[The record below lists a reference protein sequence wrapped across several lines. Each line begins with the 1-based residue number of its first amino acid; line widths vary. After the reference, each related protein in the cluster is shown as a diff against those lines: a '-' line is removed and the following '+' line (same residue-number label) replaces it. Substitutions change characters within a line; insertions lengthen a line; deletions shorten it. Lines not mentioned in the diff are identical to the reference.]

1 MAVTVAILGG
11 GFMGVSHANNYA
23 ALGERVRVK
32 TVCSRSAER
41 AQRVADIVGA
51 EVSTDLEAVI
61 SDPEVDAVDIC
72 LPTPLHRTAAE
83 RAFGD
88 KKAVFLE
95 KPLALTVEDG
105 EAIVRAA
112 ERGGRTFMVGLVL
125 RFWPEYVEL
134 HRRVTSGELGRPLS
148 LAASR
153 LSPPADWAEWFA
165 DPSQS
170 GGAPVDLMVHDFD
183 QANWLLGEPR
193 TVYARGGTS
202 AGAGF
207 PDHVVAVVDYDGA
220 AGGRGGEHVHAGE
233 LPLLEPDPGQRG
245 GRRGRVRVPGRAR
258 GGRRQHRRG
267 RSVRARAADL
277 PARRRAGRDPHG
289 SRSIRGARRSRSS
302 CRASRT
308 AASRR
313 TAPARRRS
321 WRCACRWPP
330 IARSRAAR
338 RRPCSGRVSTSG
350 SSAGSTPCT
359 TRPSR

>member
-72 LPTPLHRTAAE
+72 LPTPLHRMAAE

-193 TVYARGGTS
+193 TVYAHGVTS

-220 AGGRGGEHVHAGE
+220 QAVVEGSMCMPGIFPFSSLIRVNAEAGAAEYAFRAAPAEGGGNIGAVDPSARGLRLFPRGGE
-233 LPLLEPDPGQRG
+233 PDVILMDAVDPWGPEIEEFVSCVEG
-245 GRRGRVRVPGRAR
+245 GRQPENGTGEQALL
-258 GGRRQHRRG
+258 
-267 RSVRARAADL
+267 AL
-277 PARRRAGRDPHG
+277 
-289 SRSIRGARRSRSS
+289 
-302 CRASRT
+302 
-308 AASRR
+308 
-313 TAPARRRS
+313 
-321 WRCACRWPP
+321 
-330 IARSRAAR
+330 
-338 RRPCSGRVSTSG
+338 RVSLAANRSLTSG
-350 SSAGSTPCT
+350 KAEAV
-359 TRPSR
+359 